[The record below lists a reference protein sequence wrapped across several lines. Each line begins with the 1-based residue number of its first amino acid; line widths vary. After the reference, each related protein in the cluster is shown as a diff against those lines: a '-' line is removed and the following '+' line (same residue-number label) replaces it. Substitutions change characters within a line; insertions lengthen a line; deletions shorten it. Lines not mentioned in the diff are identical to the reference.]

1 MTISALPLSGAS
13 ALGTA
18 SADKAGS
25 RLTETAQ
32 QFEAVFLRQ
41 MLAAARK
48 SDFGGEDL
56 FGGQGMDTFREM
68 QDAQFAD
75 IAAKTGAI
83 GMADMIEAHLAR
95 FAGQEG

>member
-18 SADKAGS
+18 SADKVGS

-75 IAAKTGAI
+75 IAAKIGAI